1 MYGTQA
7 AILCAVLGDAHEL
20 NRVSGLGG
28 EVGAVEESCVWSVGT
43 LFSVQSPTS
52 RRSFPV
58 RDVPSQ
64 SPSHT
69 FWSWK

>member
-1 MYGTQA
+1 MYGTLA

-20 NRVSGLGG
+20 NGVSRLGG
-28 EVGAVEESCVWSVGT
+28 KVGAVEESCVWSLGT
-43 LFSVQSPTS
+43 LFSAQSPTS
-52 RRSFPV
+52 RRRFPV

-69 FWSWK
+69 SWSWK